1 MSKFYKVSFE
11 QFKKDYLDCYQYG
24 TDEQIKQ
31 IYDDIKLPER
41 ATKGSAGYDFYIPRL
56 LVLSPGGTAKIPTG
70 IRARIDAGWMLMIY
84 PRSGLGFKYKVQL
97 YNTVG
102 VIDSD
107 YFNAKNEG
115 HILVKIYNDSPD
127 ETKQLFL
134 DKGDAFVQG
143 IFQPYGI
150 VEDDNATAER
160 TGGFGSTSNQQG

>member
-1 MSKFYKVSFE
+1 
-11 QFKKDYLDCYQYG
+11 
-24 TDEQIKQ
+24 
-31 IYDDIKLPER
+31 
-41 ATKGSAGYDFYIPRL
+41 
-56 LVLSPGGTAKIPTG
+56 
-70 IRARIDAGWMLMIY
+70 MIY